1 MPKDIENRSADV
13 VIDPLAAVAP
23 AAQLGTGVKIGPFCH
38 VGPDVVLG
46 DGVELLSHVVV
57 DGHTTIGA
65 GTKVFPFA
73 SLGVAPQDLKYQGE
87 PTTLVIGEN
96 CQIREHVTAHRGTV
110 HGPGETRIG
119 DDSLIMIGV
128 HVAHDCQIGA
138 RALFA
143 NNVTLGGHVTVG
155 EQVFIGGLTAVHQ
168 FARVGSYAYVGGM
181 AAIRFDVIP
190 CSIVMGADDGRLSGL
205 NVVGLKRRGMSRD
218 DINTLRRVYKTMFR
232 EPGNMRDRFNR
243 ALDLYKDE
251 PVAQEIL
258 DFIRQGSERSYLKD
272 GRSDDD

>member
-1 MPKDIENRSADV
+1 MPKDSENRSADV
-13 VIDPLAAVAP
+13 LIDPLAAVAP
-23 AAQLGTGVKIGPFCH
+23 NAQLGTGVKIGPFCH

-57 DGHTTIGA
+57 DGHTTVGA
-65 GTKVFPFA
+65 GTKIFPFA

-87 PTTLVIGEN
+87 PTTLVIGAN

-128 HVAHDCQIGA
+128 HVAHDCQIGR

-168 FARVGSYAYVGGM
+168 FARIGSYAYVGGM

-205 NVVGLKRRGMSRD
+205 NIVGLKRRGMSRD
-218 DINTLRRVYKTMFR
+218 DINTLRKVYKTMFR
-232 EPGNMRDRFNR
+232 EPGNMQDRFSR
-243 ALDLYKDE
+243 ARELYKDE

-258 DFIRQGSERSYLKD
+258 EFISQDSERSYLKD

>member
-168 FARVGSYAYVGGM
+168 FARVGSYAYIGGM

-232 EPGNMRDRFNR
+232 EPGNMQDRFNR